1 MGSLLRVGEVFR
13 SARNR
18 DPEVELIDG
27 YPNIHH
33 VTASEK
39 LAQIQL
45 SKGINPTA
53 KVRTPSGPRRP
64 CILIRSSPW
73 KAGTAETPWHDVFD
87 LENGRIRY
95 FGDHR
100 VDHTMP
106 VGTTP
111 GNAVLL
117 EASTEHQGRTAEQ
130 RALAVPLLVFAAVS
144 RNKTPKGYVKFC
156 GVAVMDHAEQIEQQA
171 KGITFPNYRYEL
183 SVLDLSAED
192 NQVDWAWIEARG
204 NPELTAADTLGLAPL
219 AWRRWV
225 EQGHAAMPRGR
236 REAIPTPQREEPTSP
251 KPESGQ
257 NLPPSLPAPRTASG
271 SDSTLRTPPE
281 SSAELMVGQLMDR
294 LRNLRV
300 HKRNGLPSRHKPLA
314 LLWGISRVAT
324 GKPHLATWREFRDE
338 VSGLLAEFGL
348 PDSSVTPEYPFL
360 HLQTSQLWDV
370 RGLPPEQ
377 ASVAHAAAFDR
388 INPEA
393 GVSAQTATLLADP
406 FVRSQAMAV
415 LRETY
420 LADVDQ
426 HALMG
431 RLGLTG
437 YETASGIEPSTQN
450 HTRGAGP
457 AARSTATSSRIIRDT
472 ALRAK
477 VKKLHG
483 DRCQVCAL
491 QLATRY
497 GTYSEAAHIRGLGH
511 PHDGPDELPNLLVLC
526 PNHHVQFDTLAIYID
541 PEGYV
546 RSTADDRSIGR
557 LRRHPAHPLDEA
569 HLRYHRALCG
579 RNTTDHAAR
588 DVIA

>member
-100 VDHTMP
+100 VDHTVP

-117 EASTEHQGRTAEQ
+117 EASAEHQGRTAEQ

-156 GVAVMDHAEQIEQQA
+156 GVAVMDHAEQIEQQV
-171 KGITFPNYRYEL
+171 KGRTFPNYRYEL
-183 SVLDLSAED
+183 SILDLSAED
-192 NQVDWAWIEARG
+192 NRVDWAWIEARG

-225 EQGHAAMPRGR
+225 EQGHVAMPRVR
-236 REAIPTPQREEPTSP
+236 RVAIPAPERGEPTSP

-257 NLPPSLPAPRTASG
+257 NLPPSLPAPRTASD
-271 SDSTLRTPPE
+271 SDSTPCTPPE

-338 VSGLLAEFGL
+338 VGVLLAEFGL

-370 RGLPPEQ
+370 HGLPPEQ
-377 ASVAHAAAFDR
+377 TAVAHAAAFDR
-388 INPEA
+388 LNPEA

-426 HALMG
+426 HALME

-437 YETASGIEPSTQN
+437 YETAGGIEPSTQD
-450 HTRGAGP
+450 HTRGSGP
-457 AARSTATSSRIIRDT
+457 AARRTATSSRIIRDT
-472 ALRAK
+472 ALTAK

-483 DRCQVCAL
+483 DRCQVCDL

-579 RNTTDHAAR
+579 RNTTAHAAR